1 MRINDKL
8 IKEMKKGLI
17 GIEKENV
24 RVDRDGKLA
33 MTEHPSVFGKKDGH
47 PYIQADFSESQIEM
61 ITPPL
66 PTIEEAY
73 HFLENIHDVIAVE
86 LEDEYLWPSSMPP
99 ILPVD
104 ESAIP
109 IAIFE
114 NKQAMQYREQLA
126 EKYGRKRQL
135 ICGVHANISFNDE
148 FFYLLK
154 EWKGSTIPFQQFKD
168 KVYLRMARAFL
179 YYVPLLTQLTGA
191 SPVIHPSFNDLS
203 IKHGEKVAEDSYQ
216 IDQLPSIRNS
226 DYGYTNKDTLSVSF
240 GSLDAYIKDLK
251 KWISEGYIQ
260 NEKEFYCPVRL
271 KSRGETLQSLEQN
284 GIDYLEI
291 RLLDLNPFEKIGVSK
306 QTLYLLRALLL
317 QAALEDVKKQDE
329 LLLSLLDFVKEWE
342 LGICYEKAIQQFLTE
357 ESISKKIV
365 KSVKQSDFI
374 LFHLQKAKSF
384 KEKSVASQ
392 FQFAGASD
400 LELSTQILLRDAIR
414 KGLYFEFLDR
424 KDHFITLSDGIKTE
438 YVKQATKT
446 SLDSYSTVLAMENK
460 HVTKRILAKK
470 NIRVP
475 NGIVCH
481 SIEEVVS
488 AYDEFANKPI
498 VIKPNSTN
506 FGIGITIFP
515 QTYTEEDMKTAA
527 EQAFFEDST
536 VLVEEFYAGKEYR
549 FLVIDGEVVGVLHRV
564 PANVIGDGVQTI
576 EQLVDK
582 KNQNSLRGVGYKT
595 PLEKIRLGD
604 AEKLVL
610 KSQGKTI
617 HSVLNEGELVYL
629 RENSNISTGGD
640 SIDFTDE
647 MHASYN
653 EIACQAANAVDATI
667 CGVDIIIENISKP
680 ATDENYVIIE
690 LNFNPAIHIHC
701 FPYKGKNRQA
711 GEKVLTALFPEL
723 RVEDALK

>member
-1 MRINDKL
+1 MQMYEKL
-8 IKEMKKGLI
+8 KKELKNGLI

-33 MTEHPSVFGKKDGH
+33 MTKHPTVFGMKDGH

-66 PTIEEAY
+66 PSIEEAY
-73 HFLENIHDVIAVE
+73 HFLENIHDVITVE

-99 ILPVD
+99 LLPND
-104 ESAIP
+104 ESVIP

-114 NKQAMQYREQLA
+114 NKRAMQYREQLA
-126 EKYGRKRQL
+126 AKYGRKRQL

-148 FFYLLK
+148 FFLLLK
-154 EWKGSTIPFQQFKD
+154 EWKKSTLPFRQFKD
-168 KVYLRMARAFL
+168 SIYIQMARAFL
-179 YYVPLLTQLTGA
+179 HYVPSLTKLTGA
-191 SPVIHPSFNDLS
+191 SPVIHSSFDDVS
-203 IKHGEKVAEDSYQ
+203 IKHGEKIAGDSYQ
-216 IDQLPSIRNS
+216 LEGLPSIRNS
-226 DYGYTNKDTLSVSF
+226 KYGYTNNSSLSVSF
-240 GSLDAYIKDLK
+240 TSLEAYIKDLK
-251 KWISEGYIQ
+251 KWMAEGVIQ

-271 KSRGETLQSLEQN
+271 KSRGETLQSLEKN

-291 RLLDLNPFEKIGVSK
+291 RLLDLNPLEKIGISK
-306 QTLYLLRALLL
+306 QALYLLRALLI
-317 QAALEDVKKQDE
+317 QAAFEDVKEQDD
-329 LLLSLLDFVKEWE
+329 LLSSLLEFVRKWE
-342 LGICYEKAIQQFLTE
+342 LGDCYEKAIHYYLTE
-357 ESISKKIV
+357 EPISNKIIKTV
-365 KSVKQSDFI
+365 QQSDFI
-374 LFHLQKAKSF
+374 SFHLQQATSF

-392 FQFAGASD
+392 FQFAGAND

-424 KDHFITLSDGIKTE
+424 KDHFIALSDGKKTE

-470 NIRVP
+470 NIHVP

-481 SIEEVVS
+481 SVDEVVN
-488 AYDEFANKPI
+488 AYDEFAGKPI

-515 QTYTEEDMKTAA
+515 HTFSKTEMKTAA
-527 EQAFFEDST
+527 ELAFSEDST
-536 VLVEEFYAGKEYR
+536 VLVEEFYVGKEYR
-549 FLVIDGEVVGVLHRV
+549 FLVINDEVVGVLHRV
-564 PANVIGDGVQTI
+564 PANVIGDGVKTI
-576 EQLVDK
+576 EELVEE
-582 KNQNSLRGVGYKT
+582 KNKNPLRGVGYKT

-610 KSQGKTI
+610 KTQGKTL
-617 HSVLNEGELVYL
+617 HSVLDKGELVYL

-647 MHASYN
+647 MHKSYHD
-653 EIACQAANAVDATI
+653 IACQAAKAVDATI
-667 CGVDIIIENISKP
+667 CGVDIIIEDINKP
-680 ATDENYVIIE
+680 ATNDNYVIIE

-701 FPYKGKNRQA
+701 FPYQGINRKA
-711 GEKVLTALFPEL
+711 GEKVLAALFP
-723 RVEDALK
+723 DHK